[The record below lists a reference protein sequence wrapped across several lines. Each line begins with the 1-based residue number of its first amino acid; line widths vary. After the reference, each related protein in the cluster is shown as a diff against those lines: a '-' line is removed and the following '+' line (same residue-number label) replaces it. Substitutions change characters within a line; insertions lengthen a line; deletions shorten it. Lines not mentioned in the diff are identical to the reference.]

1 VTTEAQTTVAGRV
14 GEFISAFR
22 SEDIPANALEKMKD
36 HVAYLLA
43 SAFTGHYT
51 PLGKQA
57 RAAAAR
63 LGGGGTAT
71 IIGGE
76 SAAAIDAAYAN
87 SLMMAAPSLDDVLL
101 PAGVHPGLVTLPA
114 ALALAEQE
122 HRSGRELLTALV
134 VGYEV
139 IGKLGTLQWMWVAP
153 TPRRATIP
161 FGAFGPASA
170 SAKLLGL
177 SAVESAHAAGFA
189 ANSAMGLSESP
200 FLQQLYGF
208 AARAGITS
216 AVLAQTGAETPASTF
231 TGEYGFFNAYF
242 GRSPEGLEKVLASLG
257 TDLEILKAQVKPYP
271 TTAMNVTLVEL
282 VLDLI
287 RTNDIAGADVAG
299 VRVRLSGL
307 RANQRVGHARGPFTE
322 RAFAQSSGPF
332 NIAMA
337 LTDGRIDFAR
347 YDDYEDPELMRLTQA
362 TEVVLED
369 HGNLRRAWVEIA
381 MRDGTRYKAESD
393 AFDVPMPARR
403 VVLERDGLRLL
414 GAERVARLEK
424 TIARLETVDDVATLG
439 ETLRQQGVPPQ
450 IGP

>member
-1 VTTEAQTTVAGRV
+1 VTTEAQTDVAGRV
-14 GEFISAFR
+14 GKFISAFR
-22 SEDIPANALEKMKD
+22 SEDIPADALEKTKD
-36 HVAYLLA
+36 HFAYLLA
-43 SAFTGHYT
+43 SAFTGYFT

-63 LGGGGTAT
+63 LGGGGAAT
-71 IIGGE
+71 IIGAGQ
-76 SAAAIDAAYAN
+76 AAAVDAAYAN
-87 SLMMAAPSLDDVLL
+87 SVMMAAPGLDDFLL
-101 PAGVHPGLVTLPA
+101 PAGVHPGQVTLPA

-139 IGKLGTLQWMWVAP
+139 IGKLATLQWMWVAP

-161 FGAFGPASA
+161 FGAFGPAAA
-170 SAKLLGL
+170 SAKLLEL
-177 SAVESAHAAGFA
+177 DAVESAHAVGFA

-216 AVLAQTGAETPASTF
+216 AVLAQTGAETPGSTF
-231 TGEYGFFNAYF
+231 SGEYGFFNAYL
-242 GRSPEGLEKVLASLG
+242 GRSPEGLENVLASLG

-271 TTAMNVTLVEL
+271 TTGMNVTLVEL
-282 VLDLI
+282 VLGLI
-287 RTNDIAGADVAG
+287 RAHRIKGTDVWG

-322 RAFAQSSGPF
+322 RSFAISSGPF

-337 LTDGRIDFAR
+337 LTDGRIDIAR
-347 YDDYEDPELMRLTQA
+347 YDDYEDPELMRLAQA

-381 MRDGTRYKAESD
+381 MNDGARYQAESD
-393 AFDVPMPARR
+393 AFEVPMPERR
-403 VVLERDGLRLL
+403 AVLERDGLRLL
-414 GAERVARLEK
+414 GNERIARLEE
-424 TIARLETVDDVATLG
+424 TIARLETVKDVTTVG
-439 ETLRQQGVPPQ
+439 EILRQQGVPPQ
-450 IGP
+450 IAP